1 MKPTDNEEGSIRLL
15 DSNKSPNDIKQ
26 NNWMSNDNIKDE
38 SKMSLSD
45 DSVSEDEEVN
55 VKNKI
60 LKAVLPTLVNKFNWV
75 NT

>member
-1 MKPTDNEEGSIRLL
+1 
-15 DSNKSPNDIKQ
+15 
-26 NNWMSNDNIKDE
+26 MSNDNIKDE